1 MVNDQEDGQ
10 ERDGETTINIL
21 LCRTVYIP
29 IITENF
35 KIFLLYV
42 TATSY

>member
-1 MVNDQEDGQ
+1 M
-10 ERDGETTINIL
+10 IL
-21 LCRTVYIP
+21 PIYYYAEQSNIP
-29 IITENF
+29 IVTENF